1 MTSVAIKCKRQRKR
15 GLLHQSL
22 TPFVLI
28 ERAQPV
34 NGRGCRRSR
43 GRQAHR
49 FFQDVEPAIE
59 FLLADHQREQQ
70 ADDIVVK
77 TGLQQ
82 NQPMLMA
89 VAEHRIGQRYR
100 RRPPRF
106 YRDQDVVHLMQNAAA
121 LPSAKKLR
129 GRTFATLFGLL
140 AVTGLRINEAL
151 HLDRSDVDLETGVLL
166 IRRTKFGKSRLVPI
180 HPTTQE
186 ALQAY
191 GEARDRIIPKPAIPA
206 FFLSERRTR
215 ITEWITRYTFAVV
228 SRTVGL
234 RPPTQRGRHGHGPR
248 IHDLRHRF
256 AAQTLIAWYRA
267 GVDVERELP
276 KLSTYLGHVHTA
288 DTYWYLEAVPELLQ
302 LAAERLTQRPAEVAP

>member
-1 MTSVAIKCKRQRKR
+1 MSDLFEALNEYIAMRQSVGFVFRLPASLLRTFVAFVDQAGSPFITTDLMRQWA
-15 GLLHQSL
+15 LQPTEAQSSTWAGRL
-22 TPFVLI
+22 GIARRFAVWR
-28 ERAQPV
+28 RASDPRTEV
-34 NGRGCRRSR
+34 PPS
-43 GRQAHR
+43 
-49 FFQDVEPAIE
+49 DLV
-59 FLLADHQREQQ
+59 
-70 ADDIVVK
+70 
-77 TGLQQ
+77 
-82 NQPMLMA
+82 
-89 VAEHRIGQRYR
+89 GQRYR
-100 RRPPRF
+100 RKPPRL
-106 YRDQDVVHLMQNAAA
+106 YGDQDIVRLIQSAAA
-121 LPSAKKLR
+121 LPSPKKLR
-129 GRTFATLFGLL
+129 GRTYAVLFGLL

-186 ALQAY
+186 ALRAY

-234 RPPTQRGRHGHGPR
+234 RPPTQGGRHGHGPR
-248 IHDLRHRF
+248 IQDLRHRF
-256 AAQTLIAWYRA
+256 AAQTLITWYRA

-288 DTYWYLEAVPELLQ
+288 DTYWYLEAIPELLL
-302 LAAERLTQRPAEVAP
+302 LAAERLTQTPPEGTP